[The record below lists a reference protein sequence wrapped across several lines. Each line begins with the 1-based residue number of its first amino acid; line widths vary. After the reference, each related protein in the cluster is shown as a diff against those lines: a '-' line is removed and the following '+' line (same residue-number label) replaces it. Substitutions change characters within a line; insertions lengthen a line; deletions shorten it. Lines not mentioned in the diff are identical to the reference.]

1 MEQSRKYLKWSS
13 VAVLSL
19 VGVYILE
26 LISELLWGEINSAV
40 IPEGASENIL
50 LITKIFIVAVS
61 VLLLLPQIYV
71 GIKGLII
78 AKKPTCTKAHIVWA
92 VILLVFA
99 AVGVVDPIV
108 GLINGGGVYDNVK
121 SLSGIALELVVY
133 YDYIKYAREVRKGC

>member
-71 GIKGLII
+71 GIKGLMI

-121 SLSGIALELVVY
+121 SLSGVALELVVY

>member
-78 AKKPTCTKAHIVWA
+78 AKKPTRTKAHIVWA
-92 VILLVFA
+92 VITTKDFT
-99 AVGVVDPIV
+99 
-108 GLINGGGVYDNVK
+108 N
-121 SLSGIALELVVY
+121 S
-133 YDYIKYAREVRKGC
+133 

>member
-133 YDYIKYAREVRKGC
+133 YDYIKDAREVRKGC

>member
-26 LISELLWGEINSAV
+26 LISELLWGEVNSAV

-50 LITKIFIVAVS
+50 LITKVFIVAVS

-108 GLINGGGVYDNVK
+108 GLINGGDVYDNVK

-133 YDYIKYAREVRKGC
+133 YDYIKYAWEVRKGC